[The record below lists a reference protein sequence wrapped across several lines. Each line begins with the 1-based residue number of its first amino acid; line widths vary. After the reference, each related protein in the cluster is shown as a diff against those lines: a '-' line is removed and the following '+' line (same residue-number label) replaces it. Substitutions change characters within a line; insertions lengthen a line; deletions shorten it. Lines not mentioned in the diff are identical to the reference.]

1 MKSRR
6 PRRPAPSLQR
16 FTLEELAPFTKEGT
30 FASNASQDFHL
41 FYVGRDDVHGILK
54 YLLAR
59 ATTSLYLNMF
69 GYDDEELNQECM
81 RCALDRSITTVITLD
96 KSQSGGKH
104 EKAILD
110 SDVAK
115 DPVAFQTH
123 FVVGQSAT
131 HQISHTK
138 GGVLD
143 GRVGFEGSTNWSAS
157 GEGTFLLK
165 GGPGGPG
172 YKAQNNT
179 LAVFTDPDTIARFTA
194 ELVAEHL
201 AARGAREVSRK
212 ARSTAGQPDS
222 PTAGGR
228 QARGGAKGKGGG
240 IAEAFGTRRV
250 VFARGRATERGEAE
264 AFSTEREVPR
274 RDETGRDRNGGPC
287 GGHGMRVRVRANGRV
302 GDSYGRRD
310 RGRRGRGIGRATR
323 DLGAGVPPSGRVS
336 IARRGRTGH
345 GAPGEPSW

>member
-110 SDVAK
+110 SDMAK
-115 DPVAFQTH
+115 SPAAFNAH
-123 FVVGQSAT
+123 FAIGQSAT

-179 LAVFTDPDTIARFTA
+179 LAVFTDPDTLARFTA

-201 AARGAREVSRK
+201 AARGAH
-212 ARSTAGQPDS
+212 
-222 PTAGGR
+222 
-228 QARGGAKGKGGG
+228 
-240 IAEAFGTRRV
+240 EATQ
-250 VFARGRATERGEAE
+250 
-264 AFSTEREVPR
+264 
-274 RDETGRDRNGGPC
+274 
-287 GGHGMRVRVRANGRV
+287 RVRG
-302 GDSYGRRD
+302 
-310 RGRRGRGIGRATR
+310 
-323 DLGAGVPPSGRVS
+323 
-336 IARRGRTGH
+336 
-345 GAPGEPSW
+345 